1 MSMYTNLGNALH
13 IQVENEQ
20 IEIRAWAPNSFRVR
34 ARMSGD
40 ILDQDWALL
49 PTPPETPAPEIH
61 MDGDEAT
68 IRNGRLEARI
78 TYDAWF
84 HNVQIH
90 YYKDGKLLLEEASCH
105 GGRKLHCRGA
115 AATTI

>member
-61 MDGDEAT
+61 MDGDGSV
-68 IRNGRLEARI
+68 RRHSGG
-78 TYDAWF
+78 
-84 HNVQIH
+84 HH
-90 YYKDGKLLLEEASCH
+90 H
-105 GGRKLHCRGA
+105 GGRRDLPLRDPGYALHWQA
-115 AATTI
+115 AAHGVAGAERGCGAVHSRAA

>member
-49 PTPPETPAPEIH
+49 PTPPRAPTRSRRC
-61 MDGDEAT
+61 EAA
-68 IRNGRLEARI
+68 IMSRR
-78 TYDAWF
+78 
-84 HNVQIH
+84 
-90 YYKDGKLLLEEASCH
+90 ASRTGCS
-105 GGRKLHCRGA
+105 
-115 AATTI
+115 

>member
-49 PTPPETPAPEIH
+49 PTPPETPASSFAAGFCAP
-61 MDGDEAT
+61 
-68 IRNGRLEARI
+68 
-78 TYDAWF
+78 DAPF
-84 HNVQIH
+84 SLFSALALPVC
-90 YYKDGKLLLEEASCH
+90 GP
-105 GGRKLHCRGA
+105 
-115 AATTI
+115 